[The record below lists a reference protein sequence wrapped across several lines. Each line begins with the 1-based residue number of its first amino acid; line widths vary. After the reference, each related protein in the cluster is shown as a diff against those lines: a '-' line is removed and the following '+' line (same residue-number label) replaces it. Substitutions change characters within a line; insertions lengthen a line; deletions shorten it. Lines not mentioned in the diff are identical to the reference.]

1 MDALEGS
8 AAYRGSQRCFDA
20 RCILGLEQSGDE
32 ESFAHGGCR
41 NKSQPRLRLPIS
53 GSRIASMWG
62 TGGFPVPTD
71 ASRALTMAKYL
82 FGNYLLDLD
91 ERRLLRDNEE
101 VRLRGKLFDTL
112 RVLVENAGKL
122 VRKDAFMES
131 VWPDSVVEDNNL
143 DYCISQLRK
152 VLHPAKYIETVPRH
166 GYRFRAKVTVP
177 SPHARLIQ
185 PEPTNQTPDSPDRP
199 IEFFTTSDGVR
210 IAYHIGGQ
218 GPVLVRTIHWLNH
231 LDFEW
236 KTPLRRQWLSEVM
249 RHHTLL
255 RYDQR
260 GSGLSD
266 WNVSDFSFER
276 TVRDFE
282 ELVDAAGLEKFSI
295 LGGCQ
300 GAAVAIAY
308 AVRHPERVTKLI
320 INGTFAN
327 GWPAPGP
334 GAQEHLEA
342 MLTLIRSGW
351 GRDNPAFRQ
360 LWTTLFRPDA
370 DSVEATWLNELQRI
384 SSSPENAARMIAEFP
399 NIRVLDMLPKIS
411 CPTLVLHS
419 RDDGAVPVQEG
430 KLIAA
435 RIRGAHFVELP
446 SRSHMVAP
454 GDAGW
459 EQLVQE
465 FSAFMGWHEES
476 VTPMKEGSAS

>member
-1 MDALEGS
+1 
-8 AAYRGSQRCFDA
+8 
-20 RCILGLEQSGDE
+20 
-32 ESFAHGGCR
+32 
-41 NKSQPRLRLPIS
+41 
-53 GSRIASMWG
+53 
-62 TGGFPVPTD
+62 
-71 ASRALTMAKYL
+71 MANYL
-82 FGNYLLDLD
+82 FGVYVLDVD

-101 VRLRGKLFDTL
+101 IRLRGKLFDTL

-152 VLHPAKYIETVPRH
+152 LLYPAKYIETVPRH
-166 GYRFRAKVTVP
+166 GYRFVAEVTAVK
-177 SPHARLIQ
+177 PHGRLLQLEAAVQQ
-185 PEPTNQTPDSPDRP
+185 PNAPDQE
-199 IEFFTTSDGVR
+199 IKFFVTSDGVR
-210 IAYHIGGQ
+210 IAYNIGGQ
-218 GPVLVRTIHWLNH
+218 GPPLVRTIHWLNH

-236 KTPLRRQWLSEVM
+236 KTPLRRQWLSEIM
-249 RHHTLL
+249 QHNTLL

-276 TVRDFE
+276 MVQDFE
-282 ELVDAAGLEKFSI
+282 ELVDAAGLEKFTI

-300 GAAVAIAY
+300 GAAVGIAY
-308 AVRHPERVTKLI
+308 AVRHPERVTKLV

-370 DSVEATWLNELQRI
+370 DSVEAAWLNELQRI
-384 SSSPENAARMIAEFP
+384 SSSPENAASMMAEFP

-419 RDDGAVPVQEG
+419 REDGAVPVQEG

-435 RIRGAHFVELP
+435 RIRGSRFVELP

-459 EQLVQE
+459 DQLVQE
-465 FSAFMGWHEES
+465 FSTFMDWHKE
-476 VTPMKEGSAS
+476 TPARMEKVSAS